1 MSFIWHKSQAKSSKV
16 LFLDKLC
23 KFDKLVVDIIDKLSV
38 YHVTWNLLCWNV
50 GGMFGMVRVTSR
62 YPGTKLVYRLRDIMR
77 AVSQDRRQVAARDGV
92 MRSYNL
98 VTSWGEWRM

>member
-23 KFDKLVVDIIDKLSV
+23 KFDKLVVDIIDKFISLSCHV
-38 YHVTWNLLCWNV
+38 EPVMLECWRNVRDGAGNIKISYHE
-50 GGMFGMVRVTSR
+50 
-62 YPGTKLVYRLRDIMR
+62 TKLVYRLRDIMR

-98 VTSWGEWRM
+98 VTS